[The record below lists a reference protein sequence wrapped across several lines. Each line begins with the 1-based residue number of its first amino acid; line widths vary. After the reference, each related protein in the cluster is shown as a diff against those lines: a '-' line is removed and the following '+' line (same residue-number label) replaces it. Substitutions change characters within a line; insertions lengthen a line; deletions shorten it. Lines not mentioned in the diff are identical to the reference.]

1 MDLKEAYNRVD
12 RNIFLA
18 KLKQLNV
25 GDTFINFLASYYF
38 LDNISTQSSGERTR
52 KQYQKQGLCKGCNL
66 SSILFIIYT
75 SELSNRMR
83 ARGLGVKLDLGEI
96 ICILL
101 LADDIILIADSLETL
116 DELQKILEQWCS
128 DFRMKISLS
137 KTCIITTL
145 EDYECLITDTETM
158 EEEVINHVSS
168 YKYPGITQFVT
179 PWRTSQKKGKEMV
192 ERAKT
197 DKNGPGLSSWI
208 TQWQCQPCG
217 KTLSFC
223 V

>member
-38 LDNISTQSSGERTR
+38 LDNISTQSSGKRTR

-83 ARGLGVKLDLGEI
+83 ARGLGVGLGRNNLHPSI
-96 ICILL
+96 SGRHHP
-101 LADDIILIADSLETL
+101 DS
-116 DELQKILEQWCS
+116 
-128 DFRMKISLS
+128 
-137 KTCIITTL
+137 
-145 EDYECLITDTETM
+145 
-158 EEEVINHVSS
+158 
-168 YKYPGITQFVT
+168 
-179 PWRTSQKKGKEMV
+179 
-192 ERAKT
+192 
-197 DKNGPGLSSWI
+197 
-208 TQWQCQPCG
+208 
-217 KTLSFC
+217 
-223 V
+223 